1 MSMNDCIPNAQLKEL
16 SGSMLAESDRR
27 LADIPPDLGMAF
39 NAEAQRL
46 TDQLITV
53 YKLVVFCVRSEPDLG
68 KVAASWQFM
77 VNTCDQSGALLSRL
91 KDQHP
96 ACGADFYYDQVLD
109 LRNKCHR
116 LQKLHT

>member
-1 MSMNDCIPNAQLKEL
+1 MNDCIPNAQLKEL

-27 LADIPPDLGMAF
+27 PADIPPDLSMAF

-53 YKLVVFCVRSEPDLG
+53 YKLVVLRVRSEPDLG
-68 KVAASWQFM
+68 MVAASWQFV
-77 VNTCDQSGALLSRL
+77 VNTCDQFGALFSRL
-91 KDQHP
+91 KDQNP
-96 ACGADFYYDQVLD
+96 ACGADFHYDQVLD

-116 LQKLHT
+116 L